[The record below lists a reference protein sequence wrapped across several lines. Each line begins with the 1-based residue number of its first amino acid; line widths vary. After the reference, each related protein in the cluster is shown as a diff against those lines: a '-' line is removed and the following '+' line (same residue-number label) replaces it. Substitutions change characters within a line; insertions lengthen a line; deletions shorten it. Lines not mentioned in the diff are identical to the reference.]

1 MGWLRL
7 SLAEAETEKTP
18 ILARVSIVIVMFSV
32 WILVDKNNL
41 FLSK

>member
-18 ILARVSIVIVMFSV
+18 GTECMTSCQ
-32 WILVDKNNL
+32 NL
-41 FLSK
+41 WNDHEEGGAGM